1 MQHIEVNENT
11 ELCPLCG
18 ASFLGASIPEE
29 HRHYYGG
36 KTHFSKLIGVEIRS
50 IYDGVSL
57 GYKTLG
63 KLLFIDFL

>member
-50 IYDGVSL
+50 IYDGVIIWCCPSCRAE
-57 GYKTLG
+57 
-63 KLLFIDFL
+63 FPRFS